1 MVIDEGDSAGRSS
14 DVAVLPSL
22 TVFRCV
28 NRSGPALDAFATKR
42 QRPVP
47 PPVQSPVVVN
57 DIAVPCVGKLQPEH
71 LLKAFE
77 NGVDAVCVIACE
89 SDHCRYLE
97 GSQRLDRR
105 AEYVRGLLEEVGLGG
120 ERLMVLHLGGSARE
134 DVQVLLGRPWPNGQ
148 QTDGA
153 DAEAELAALH
163 EQMTVRLRA
172 LKTSPLR
179 KCGE

>member
-1 MVIDEGDSAGRSS
+1 MLVDESNSADRPTE
-14 DVAVLPSL
+14 VAVEPSL
-22 TVFRCV
+22 TVFRCAH
-28 NRSGPALDAFATKR
+28 STDSALDASATNR
-42 QRPVP
+42 QRSRPSVAQWPVL
-47 PPVQSPVVVN
+47 VN
-57 DIAVPCVGKLQPEH
+57 HIAVPCVGKLQPEH

-77 NGVDAVCVIACE
+77 NGADAVCVLACQ
-89 SDHCRYLE
+89 DDNCCYLE

-120 ERLMVLHLGGSARE
+120 ERLMVFHLGGSARE
-134 DVQVLLGRPWPNGQ
+134 DAQVGLGRPGPDGQ
-148 QTDGA
+148 RPDGV

-172 LKTSPLR
+172 LKPSPLR